1 MVLII
6 LTFPSF
12 LTQKEINKWNAHSF
26 HSIHCKHPEPENQ
39 EGTSR
44 KPGKK
49 AAGRLQ
55 NGEERE
61 KNIKMRD
68 FELAKRGAFAL

>member
-1 MVLII
+1 MNWY
-6 LTFPSF
+6 
-12 LTQKEINKWNAHSF
+12 TQAGPQ
-26 HSIHCKHPEPENQ
+26 PEPENQ

-49 AAGRLQ
+49 AEGRLQ